1 MKLKHL
7 FVRPSA
13 VVRSIEDG
21 VLGTGTLLRNV
32 TVAAGQDLRALI
44 RAARM
49 EYRARKLADANA
61 LADQLTR
68 EQRDVEEINA
78 RLAELMAA
86 RKRKA
91 KTAARKRKAA

>member
-7 FVRPSA
+7 FVRPSD
-13 VVRSIEDG
+13 VVRNIENG
-21 VLGTGTLLRNV
+21 VLGTGALLRNV
-32 TVAAGQDLRALI
+32 AVAAGQDLRAM
-44 RAARM
+44 AHAVRM

-91 KTAARKRKAA
+91 KTAARKRKVA